1 MNFTNSTI
9 CSPIDNV
16 FFLEKNTRAGLA
28 ACFIIL
34 GVAGTL
40 INSLVVFAILKT
52 DQWSSQSTRLILFVS
67 LFDIFWAWFGN
78 FNNAAYILNRN
89 ETNQCKHRVIFRFIT
104 NLTAYSSL
112 GLTIVIGLDRFLH
125 IYFLQDYAIK
135 LTPRR
140 YNMVLASYAV
150 VTIFQSTIGIIFEQG
165 SAYKGYI
172 TLPLNSFLIISTV
185 AMYAYSIKK
194 LKDHLKNRQY
204 LSQNGRSIVRVGSLY
219 LFIFTVTFSP
229 GLVVQSCFEVI
240 RDTFGNSVIGLLLS
254 IAIMIANMGSFF
266 NALVFLYVNV
276 PSKQFLK
283 NNFRRRRRVVH
294 PNIIHVV

>member
-52 DQWSSQSTRLILFVS
+52 DQWSSQSTRLILFVP

-78 FNNAAYILNRN
+78 FNNAAYILNSN
-89 ETNQCKHRVIFRFIT
+89 ETNQCKHRVFFRFIT

-125 IYFLQDYAIK
+125 IYFLQVYS
-135 LTPRR
+135 
-140 YNMVLASYAV
+140 YNERFKHFV
-150 VTIFQSTIGIIFEQG
+150 FF
-165 SAYKGYI
+165 I
-172 TLPLNSFLIISTV
+172 T
-185 AMYAYSIKK
+185 YS
-194 LKDHLKNRQY
+194 HH
-204 LSQNGRSIVRVGSLY
+204 
-219 LFIFTVTFSP
+219 
-229 GLVVQSCFEVI
+229 
-240 RDTFGNSVIGLLLS
+240 
-254 IAIMIANMGSFF
+254 
-266 NALVFLYVNV
+266 
-276 PSKQFLK
+276 
-283 NNFRRRRRVVH
+283 RRVNNAVLTK
-294 PNIIHVV
+294 